1 MGLLGGVAE
10 AGRGQCQGQGSRYAP
25 PPGFPAPNLTL
36 SQPEVSEGTLVSVEC
51 EAHSPAV
58 VTLHGAS
65 ASRPSERDQIHLNAS
80 AEDNKR
86 IFSCLATLKVAGQM
100 VHKNQTR
107 ELRVL
112 CAWDPWTMTPSLQ
125 GPTPKPSCDS
135 PFLGS
140 YPSPPVVDGEGC
152 SGPRSLP
159 SPCCVSPDGPRLDKR
174 DCSGNWTWPEG
185 SKQTANCQA
194 WGNPTP
200 KLTCSRKDGA
210 LLPIGTQMLV
220 KREIAGTYLCRAE
233 SSHGKVTREVV
244 VNVICKCAWVQ
255 GRAGQGQ

>member
-25 PPGFPAPNLTL
+25 PPGFPAPKLTL

-58 VTLHGAS
+58 VTLHGAP
-65 ASRPSERDQIHLNAS
+65 ASRPSERHQIRLNAS
-80 AEDNKR
+80 AEDNER

-125 GPTPKPSCDS
+125 GPTPKPS
-135 PFLGS
+135 
-140 YPSPPVVDGEGC
+140 
-152 SGPRSLP
+152 
-159 SPCCVSPDGPRLDKR
+159 
-174 DCSGNWTWPEG
+174 
-185 SKQTANCQA
+185 
-194 WGNPTP
+194 
-200 KLTCSRKDGA
+200 
-210 LLPIGTQMLV
+210 
-220 KREIAGTYLCRAE
+220 
-233 SSHGKVTREVV
+233 
-244 VNVICKCAWVQ
+244 
-255 GRAGQGQ
+255 